1 MTTPLASCVKR
12 RTFGSELPDLID
24 APGNGT
30 VRTRLYAAVATA
42 LMRWEPRLT
51 LTRVVLAAD
60 DANAAAGSVYLDIE
74 GWTGENGTAVST
86 RVPMTNG
93 PRMSVTP
100 IDLSQ
105 LPSPDVVETIDYET
119 LLAARK
125 ARFVSLYPADEQ
137 AEIAATL
144 ALESEPV
151 VKLLQE
157 NAYREIV
164 LRQRVNDAA
173 RAVMLAYAVGTDL
186 DHLAALFGI
195 RRLTITP
202 ADPEHD
208 VAAVMESDTDL
219 RARTQLA
226 PQSLSVAGP
235 EGAYVS
241 HARNADGRVLDASAV
256 SPAPC
261 EVLVSVLA
269 RDGDGTADPAL
280 IAAVAAA
287 LQADDVRPLTDKVT
301 VRGAE
306 ILRYQVRARLVFFA
320 GPDRAVALA
329 EANRAMKKYTESMHR
344 LGMEVTL
351 DGSTRPLARPAC
363 RR

>member
-1 MTTPLASCVKR
+1 
-12 RTFGSELPDLID
+12 
-24 APGNGT
+24 
-30 VRTRLYAAVATA
+30 
-42 LMRWEPRLT
+42 
-51 LTRVVLAAD
+51 
-60 DANAAAGSVYLDIE
+60 
-74 GWTGENGTAVST
+74 
-86 RVPMTNG
+86 
-93 PRMSVTP
+93 MSVTP

-125 ARFVSLYPADEQ
+125 ARFVSLYPADER

-144 ALESEPV
+144 ALESEPI

-157 NAYREIV
+157 NAYRELV

-202 ADPEHD
+202 ADPEHNL
-208 VAAVMESDTDL
+208 AAVMESDTDL

-241 HARNADGRVLDASAV
+241 HARNADGRVLDASAT

-351 DGSTRPLARPAC
+351 DGIYAAARAAGVQKVILESPPAGLPATKQQAPYC
-363 RR
+363 TGIELIDGGVYSNE

>member
-1 MTTPLASCVKR
+1 
-12 RTFGSELPDLID
+12 
-24 APGNGT
+24 
-30 VRTRLYAAVATA
+30 
-42 LMRWEPRLT
+42 
-51 LTRVVLAAD
+51 
-60 DANAAAGSVYLDIE
+60 
-74 GWTGENGTAVST
+74 
-86 RVPMTNG
+86 
-93 PRMSVTP
+93 MSVTP

-105 LPSPDVVETIDYET
+105 LPSPDVVDTIDYET

-125 ARFVSLYPADEQ
+125 ARLVSLYPVAEQ

-144 ALESEPV
+144 ALESEPL

-173 RAVMLAYAVGTDL
+173 RAVMLAYAVGADL
-186 DHLAALFGI
+186 DNLAALFGI
-195 RRLTITP
+195 RRLTISS
-202 ADPEHD
+202 ADPEHG

-226 PQSLSVAGP
+226 PQSFSVAGP

-241 HARNADGRVLDASAV
+241 HARNADGRVLDASAI

-261 EVLVSVLA
+261 EVLVTVLA
-269 RDGDGTADPAL
+269 RDGDGTADKAL
-280 IAAVAAA
+280 IDAVAAA
-287 LQADDVRPLTDKVT
+287 LQADDVRPLTDQVT
-301 VRGAE
+301 VRGAD

-351 DGSTRPLARPAC
+351 DGIYAAARAAGVQKVILESPLAGLPATKQQAPYC
-363 RR
+363 TGIELIDGGVYSND

>member
-1 MTTPLASCVKR
+1 
-12 RTFGSELPDLID
+12 
-24 APGNGT
+24 
-30 VRTRLYAAVATA
+30 
-42 LMRWEPRLT
+42 
-51 LTRVVLAAD
+51 
-60 DANAAAGSVYLDIE
+60 
-74 GWTGENGTAVST
+74 
-86 RVPMTNG
+86 
-93 PRMSVTP
+93 MSVTP

-125 ARFVSLYPADEQ
+125 ARFVSLYPADER

-144 ALESEPV
+144 ALESEPI

-157 NAYREIV
+157 NAYRELV

-202 ADPEHD
+202 ADPEHNL
-208 VAAVMESDTDL
+208 AAVMESDTDL

-241 HARNADGRVLDASAV
+241 HARNADGRVLDASAI

-351 DGSTRPLARPAC
+351 DGIYAAARAAGVQKVILESPPAGLPATKQQAPYC
-363 RR
+363 TGIELIDGGVYSNE

>member
-1 MTTPLASCVKR
+1 
-12 RTFGSELPDLID
+12 
-24 APGNGT
+24 
-30 VRTRLYAAVATA
+30 
-42 LMRWEPRLT
+42 
-51 LTRVVLAAD
+51 
-60 DANAAAGSVYLDIE
+60 
-74 GWTGENGTAVST
+74 
-86 RVPMTNG
+86 
-93 PRMSVTP
+93 MSVTP

-105 LPSPDVVETIDYET
+105 LPSPDVVDTIDYET

-125 ARFVSLYPADEQ
+125 ARLVSLYPAAEQ

-144 ALESEPV
+144 ALESEPLV
-151 VKLLQE
+151 RLLQE
-157 NAYREIV
+157 SAYREIV

-195 RRLTITP
+195 RRLTISP

-208 VAAVMESDTDL
+208 LAAVMESDTDL

-226 PQSLSVAGP
+226 PQSFSVAGP

-241 HARNADGRVLDASAV
+241 HARNADGRVLDASAI

-261 EVLVSVLA
+261 EVLVTVLA
-269 RDGDGTADPAL
+269 RDGDGTAAPAL
-280 IAAVAAA
+280 IDAVAAA

-301 VRGAE
+301 VRGAD

-329 EANRAMKKYTESMHR
+329 QANRAMKQYTESMHR

-351 DGSTRPLARPAC
+351 DGIYAAARAAGVQKVILESPLAGLPASKQQAPYC
-363 RR
+363 TGIELIDGGVYSND

>member
-1 MTTPLASCVKR
+1 
-12 RTFGSELPDLID
+12 
-24 APGNGT
+24 
-30 VRTRLYAAVATA
+30 
-42 LMRWEPRLT
+42 
-51 LTRVVLAAD
+51 
-60 DANAAAGSVYLDIE
+60 
-74 GWTGENGTAVST
+74 
-86 RVPMTNG
+86 
-93 PRMSVTP
+93 MSVTP

-105 LPSPDVVETIDYET
+105 LPSPDVVETLDYET
-119 LLAARK
+119 LLAERK
-125 ARFVSLYPADEQ
+125 ARLVSLYPAAEQ

-144 ALESEPV
+144 ALESEPM

-157 NAYREIV
+157 NAYRELV

-173 RAVMLAYAVGTDL
+173 RAVMLAYAIGEDL

-202 ADPEHD
+202 ADPEHNI
-208 VAAVMESDTDL
+208 AAVMESDTDL

-226 PQSLSVAGP
+226 PQSFSVAGP

-261 EVLVSVLA
+261 EVLVTVLA
-269 RDGDGTADPAL
+269 RDGDGTADQKL
-280 IAAVAAA
+280 VDAVTTA

-301 VRGAE
+301 VRAAE
-306 ILRYQVRARLVFFA
+306 ILRYAIRARLVFFA

-329 EANRAMKKYTESMHR
+329 QANKAMKKYADDMHR

-351 DGSTRPLARPAC
+351 DGIYAAARAAGVQKVILESPLAGIPATKQQAPYC
-363 RR
+363 TGIELIDGGVYVNE